1 MSSHTNGG
9 GGQNRQR
16 GGWQEGSKDGWENAG
31 LAGWL
36 DGRINGVEM
45 ERQQEGEWMDNQMLI
60 QTEGL
65 GGRMV
70 APTTPKGVRVLPP
83 DTRGFPALC
92 GESL

>member
-1 MSSHTNGG
+1 MSGHINRR

-16 GGWQEGSKDGWENAG
+16 GGWEEGSKD
-31 LAGWL
+31 GWL

-92 GESL
+92 GEKSLTMQ